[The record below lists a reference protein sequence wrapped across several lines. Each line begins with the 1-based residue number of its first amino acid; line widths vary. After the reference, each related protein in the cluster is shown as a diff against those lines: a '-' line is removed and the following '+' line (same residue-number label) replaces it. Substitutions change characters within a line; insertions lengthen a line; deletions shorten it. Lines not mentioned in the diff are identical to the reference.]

1 MSICRT
7 IHYKDMA
14 EVVQYTP
21 SNIPENSGEF
31 VTLTYNNKFWGNI
44 TEQRL
49 ARDHYSISRIKTE
62 LNDDFAIA
70 INDDQLENSV
80 NMCFN
85 LEGYTGV
92 RFKKNN
98 VELGLTTR
106 KQHSVYIPDNAYNIL
121 IKKTMDNIHFAIDRN
136 YYLGLLCKTES
147 NLVPMRNKLE
157 QKNLMYGGESNVTPA
172 MLRVIHEILN
182 NPLSG
187 SLGALMNEAKVM
199 ELIALHLDSVMKG
212 NNERE
217 KINRQD
223 RDLFTSIREHLD
235 ITFMEDH
242 SLKGL
247 GKTFGVNEC
256 KLKSGFKAAFHKTI
270 FEYIHDL
277 RMDHAYH
284 LLKNEGQ
291 FVNEVS
297 SKVGYKNSN
306 HFSTAFKKKFG
317 VTPGKI

>member
-1 MSICRT
+1 MSTCRT

-14 EVVQYTP
+14 EVVQYTS

-31 VTLTYNNKFWGNI
+31 VTLTYNNKFWGSI

-49 ARDHYSISRIKTE
+49 QREHYFISRIKTE
-62 LNDDFAIA
+62 LNDNFAIA

-136 YYLGLLCKTES
+136 YYLNLLGQNEC
-147 NLVPMRNKLE
+147 NLAPMRNKIE
-157 QKNLMYGGESNVTPA
+157 QKDLMYGGESDVTPA
-172 MLRVIHEILN
+172 MMKVIHEILN
-182 NPLSG
+182 NSLEG

-199 ELIALHLDSVMKG
+199 ELIALHLDSVMARKSK
-212 NNERE
+212 NQ
-217 KINRQD
+217 KVTRQD
-223 RDLFTSIREHLD
+223 RDLFTSIRDHLD
-235 ITFMEDH
+235 MTFMEDH

-256 KLKSGFKAAFHKTI
+256 KLKSGFKTNFHKTI

-284 LLKNEGQ
+284 LLKEEGQ